1 MPLDMKG
8 LRRMSRQFVDA
19 ISKVPVAK
27 REVWMSD
34 MLTAAID
41 IRYGKVQELDK
52 KDKIEQTLEGLARL
66 AKPVAPVEK
75 PKEVNSAPTEKPKE
89 EKPE

>member
-8 LRRMSRQFVDA
+8 LRRMSRQLVEA

-27 REVWMSD
+27 REDWMSN
-34 MLTAAID
+34 MLTSAID

-52 KDKIEQTLEGLARL
+52 KGKIDETLEGLEKL
-66 AKPVAPVEK
+66 AKPDKPREEK
-75 PKEVNSAPTEKPKE
+75 PK
-89 EKPE
+89 